1 MKFKNIGII
10 VLILGLLFAIA
21 YFVRTNSTSAIQ
33 YDTTTAFTSSIQ
45 KTSVVT
51 GTVIPEDEV
60 EIKPQLNGIISE
72 IMVEEGDMVNNGDL
86 IAIIKVVP
94 DERSVYGAQ
103 SQVNSAELN
112 VKNAERQ
119 MQRAEELFSK
129 QIISQQEF
137 EDAELRFNTA
147 KENLQ
152 AAQNDLEI
160 IRKGSVSGSSSAN
173 TNIRAT
179 ITGTILEIPIKL
191 GDQVIAANSFNSG
204 STVAII
210 ADLNKMIFEGQV
222 DEAEV
227 GKLEVGQD
235 LSVSMAAIPDKEFQ
249 AKLKFVAPKGTE
261 AGGAVQFKIEA
272 DLTLDESSF
281 IRAGYSGNG
290 TLVVDN
296 RQDIMVI
303 AEALLQFDRRTSVPY
318 VEVETSSQNF
328 ERRDITIGL
337 SDGIKVEIL
346 DGLEITD
353 KIKIWNKTEPIKI
366 EPEESAFDQFRM
378 MTKKKK

>member
-10 VLILGLLFAIA
+10 ALILCFLFAIA
-21 YFVRTNSTSAIQ
+21 YFVRTNSTAVIE

-94 DERSVYGAQ
+94 DERYVYGAQ
-103 SQVNSAELN
+103 SQVNAAELN
-112 VKNAERQ
+112 VNNAKRQ

-160 IRKGSVSGSSSAN
+160 IRKGSVSGSSTAN

-235 LSVSMAAIPDKEFQ
+235 LSVSMAAIPDKDFQ
-249 AKLKFVAPKGTE
+249 ARLKFVAPKGTE
-261 AGGAVQFKIEA
+261 AAGAVQFKIEA

-281 IRAGYSGNG
+281 IRAGYSANG
-290 TLVVDN
+290 SLVVDN

-303 AEALLQFDRRTSVPY
+303 AESLLQFDRRTSLPY

-328 ERRDITIGL
+328 ERRDITVGL

-346 DGLEITD
+346 TGLEMTD

-366 EPEESAFDQFRM
+366 EPEESAFDQFRDDD
-378 MTKKKK
+378 

>member
-21 YFVRTNSTSAIQ
+21 YFVRTNSTSAIE

-103 SQVNSAELN
+103 SQVNAAELN
-112 VKNAERQ
+112 VNNAERQ

-129 QIISQQEF
+129 QIISQQEY

-160 IRKGSVSGSSSAN
+160 IRKGSVSGSSTAN

-235 LSVSMAAIPDKEFQ
+235 LNVSMAAIPDKEFQ

-281 IRAGYSGNG
+281 IRAGYSANG

-303 AEALLQFDRRTSVPY
+303 AEALLQFDRRTSEAY
-318 VEVETSSQNF
+318 VEVEISSQNF
-328 ERRDITIGL
+328 ERRDITVGL

-346 DGLEITD
+346 AGLEITD

-366 EPEESAFDQFRM
+366 EPEESAFDQF
-378 MTKKKK
+378 TDDD

>member
-21 YFVRTNSTSAIQ
+21 YFVRTNSKSAIQ

-103 SQVNSAELN
+103 SQVNAAELN
-112 VKNAERQ
+112 VNNAKRQ
-119 MQRAEELFSK
+119 MQRAEELFLK

-160 IRKGSVSGSSSAN
+160 IRKGSVSGSSTAN

-235 LSVSMAAIPDKEFQ
+235 LSVSMAAIPDKDFQ
-249 AKLKFVAPKGTE
+249 ARLKFVAPKGTE

-281 IRAGYSGNG
+281 IRAGYSANG
-290 TLVVDN
+290 SLVIDN

-303 AEALLQFDRRTSVPY
+303 AESLLQFDRRTSLPY
-318 VEVETSSQNF
+318 VEVEISSQNF
-328 ERRDITIGL
+328 ERRDITVGL

-346 DGLEITD
+346 TGLEMTD

-366 EPEESAFDQFRM
+366 EPEESAFDQFRDDD
-378 MTKKKK
+378 

>member
-103 SQVNSAELN
+103 SQVNAAELN

-366 EPEESAFDQFRM
+366 EPEESAFDQFDD
-378 MTKKKK
+378 

>member
-1 MKFKNIGII
+1 MKLKNIGII

-21 YFVRTNSTSAIQ
+21 YFVRTNSKSAIQ

-103 SQVNSAELN
+103 SQVNAAELN

-160 IRKGSVSGSSSAN
+160 IRKGSVSGSSTAN

-210 ADLNKMIFEGQV
+210 ADLNMMIFEGQV

-227 GKLEVGQD
+227 GRLEVGQD
-235 LSVSMAAIPDKEFQ
+235 LSVSMAAIPDKEFL

-272 DLTLDESSF
+272 DLTLDESTF
-281 IRAGYSGNG
+281 IRAGYSANG

-303 AEALLQFDRRTSVPY
+303 PEALLQFDRKTSVPY
-318 VEVETSSQNF
+318 VEVETSNQNF

-346 DGLEITD
+346 DGLEMTD

-366 EPEESAFDQFRM
+366 EPEESAFDQFDD
-378 MTKKKK
+378 

>member
-21 YFVRTNSTSAIQ
+21 YFVRTNSTSAIE

-103 SQVNSAELN
+103 SQVNAAELN

-129 QIISQQEF
+129 QIISQQEY

-160 IRKGSVSGSSSAN
+160 IRKGSVSGSSTAN

-235 LSVSMAAIPDKEFQ
+235 LNVSMAAIPDKEFQ
-249 AKLKFVAPKGTE
+249 AKLKFIAPKGTE

-281 IRAGYSGNG
+281 IRAGYSANG

-303 AEALLQFDRRTSVPY
+303 AEALLQFDRRTSEAY

-328 ERRDITIGL
+328 ERRDITVGL

-346 DGLEITD
+346 AGLEITD

-366 EPEESAFDQFRM
+366 EPEESAFDQF
-378 MTKKKK
+378 TDDD

>member
-21 YFVRTNSTSAIQ
+21 YFVRTNSKSAIQ

-103 SQVNSAELN
+103 SQVNAAELN

-129 QIISQQEF
+129 QIISQQEY

-160 IRKGSVSGSSSAN
+160 IRKGSVSGSSTAN

-210 ADLNKMIFEGQV
+210 ADLNMMIFEGQV

-227 GKLEVGQD
+227 GRLEVGQD
-235 LSVSMAAIPDKEFQ
+235 LSVSMAAIPDKEFL

-272 DLTLDESSF
+272 DLTLDESTF
-281 IRAGYSGNG
+281 IRAGYSANG

-303 AEALLQFDRRTSVPY
+303 PEALLQFDRKTSVPY
-318 VEVETSSQNF
+318 VEVETSNQNF

-346 DGLEITD
+346 DGLEMTD
-353 KIKIWNKTEPIKI
+353 KIKICNKTEPIKI
-366 EPEESAFDQFRM
+366 EPEESAFDQFDD
-378 MTKKKK
+378 

>member
-21 YFVRTNSTSAIQ
+21 YFVRTNSKSAIQ

-103 SQVNSAELN
+103 SQVNAAELN

-129 QIISQQEF
+129 QIISQQEY

-160 IRKGSVSGSSSAN
+160 IRKGSVSGSSTAN

-210 ADLNKMIFEGQV
+210 ADLNMMIFEGQV

-227 GKLEVGQD
+227 GRLEVGQD
-235 LSVSMAAIPDKEFQ
+235 LSVSMAAIPDKEFL

-272 DLTLDESSF
+272 DLTLDESTF
-281 IRAGYSGNG
+281 IRAGYSANG

-303 AEALLQFDRRTSVPY
+303 PEALLQFDRKTSVPY
-318 VEVETSSQNF
+318 VEVETSNQNF

-346 DGLEITD
+346 DGLEMTD

-366 EPEESAFDQFRM
+366 EPEESAFDQFRDDD
-378 MTKKKK
+378 

>member
-21 YFVRTNSTSAIQ
+21 YFVRTNSKSAIQ

-103 SQVNSAELN
+103 SQVNAAELN

-129 QIISQQEF
+129 QIISQQEY

-160 IRKGSVSGSSSAN
+160 IRKGSVSGSSTAN

-210 ADLNKMIFEGQV
+210 ADLNMMIFEGQV

-227 GKLEVGQD
+227 GRLEVGQD
-235 LSVSMAAIPDKEFQ
+235 LSVSMAAIPDKEFL

-272 DLTLDESSF
+272 DLTLDESTF
-281 IRAGYSGNG
+281 IRAGYSANG

-303 AEALLQFDRRTSVPY
+303 AEALLQFDRKTSVPY
-318 VEVETSSQNF
+318 VEVETSNQNF
-328 ERRDITIGL
+328 ERREITIGL

-346 DGLEITD
+346 DGLEMTD

-366 EPEESAFDQFRM
+366 EPEESAFDQFDD
-378 MTKKKK
+378 